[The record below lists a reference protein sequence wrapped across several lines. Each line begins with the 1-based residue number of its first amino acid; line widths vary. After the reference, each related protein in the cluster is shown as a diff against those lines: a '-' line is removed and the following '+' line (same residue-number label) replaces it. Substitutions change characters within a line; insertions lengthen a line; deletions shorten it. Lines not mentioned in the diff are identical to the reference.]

1 MIILYISMSFRAFNR
16 NVVFNLKCRIPLLF
30 YCVKHIH
37 RQFLK
42 LRNIH
47 FKQIA
52 ETISHCML
60 GKTCNTINSDSNRE
74 QAENSF
80 ISQFDILFVN

>member
-1 MIILYISMSFRAFNR
+1 
-16 NVVFNLKCRIPLLF
+16 
-30 YCVKHIH
+30 
-37 RQFLK
+37 
-42 LRNIH
+42 
-47 FKQIA
+47 
-52 ETISHCML
+52 ML